1 MPNPGRWQLKPCGK
15 TGGSSVH
22 PTAGFFLLAAASFAQ
37 DPLPCT
43 DHSLAGGFLE
53 VQQWGNLHQSC
64 LGSADGK
71 LVKLVKI
78 FKKGLKEYAIS
89 PAEFSCHGITI
100 SDHGSA
106 SGEGR
111 SASSCPSSLQISSP
125 ILGEEKVERLHI
137 LMGKSKPMEEE

>member
-78 FKKGLKEYAIS
+78 VKKGLKEYAIS
-89 PAEFSCHGITI
+89 PAEFSCQCIWGGQVSLLMSQQSPDFQPNFRRGESRETPHSHGQVKTY
-100 SDHGSA
+100 G
-106 SGEGR
+106 GR
-111 SASSCPSSLQISSP
+111 VKQQI
-125 ILGEEKVERLHI
+125 
-137 LMGKSKPMEEE
+137 